1 MDNEE
6 ILLQQ
11 QAQRDQALSVQ
22 LLQLQMHYRER
33 AVEHALELN
42 KQQLK
47 QQTSVEE
54 LVNNANAIY
63 CFYKGNSK

>member
-1 MDNEE
+1 MTEQETNLAYQKE
-6 ILLQQ
+6 
-11 QAQRDQALSVQ
+11 RDD
-22 LLQLQMHYRER
+22 MYYRER

-47 QQTSVEE
+47 QQSSVEE